1 MSLSSSFKKL
11 FSGKYEFYS
20 EGHQYAEESFEVM
33 QNSESKSLWFRSYLH
48 TRSSTGELLKIF
60 IDYELSDVFVLKN
73 IRIKKNAGKW
83 TTEEEYFFDPK
94 ENILRYKFK
103 NPEGEHKEERAFIK
117 KFFVQTPSVL
127 CSAFFA
133 FNKKTESSTR
143 NAIILLKSPNIINYE
158 GPLEEYSAYVYYEI
172 REGQTFNINQ
182 NNYQY
187 VRCDL
192 YSSDVGELKN
202 EFPIV
207 IQVSKKFSLPFL
219 VQFDQHHQARL
230 VQLDTAASIDTNAL

>member
-11 FSGKYEFYS
+11 FSGKYEFYA
-20 EGHQYAEESFEVM
+20 EGNQYAEESFEVM
-33 QNSESKSLWFRSYLH
+33 QHNESKSLWFRSYLH

-60 IDYELSDVFVLKN
+60 IDYELTEGFGLKS

-83 TTEEEYFFDPK
+83 TTEEEYIFDPK
-94 ENILRYKFK
+94 ENLLKYKFK

-117 KFFVQTPSVL
+117 RFFVQTPSVL

-133 FNKKTESSTR
+133 SNKKTESSAR
-143 NAIILLKSPNIINYE
+143 NAIVLLKSPNIINYE
-158 GPLEEYSAYVYYEI
+158 GPLEEYTAYVSYEA

-187 VRCDL
+187 IRCDL
-192 YSSDVGELKN
+192 YSSDVGELEN

-219 VQFDQHHQARL
+219 VQFDHHHQARL

>member
-1 MSLSSSFKKL
+1 MSFYNSFKKL

-20 EGHQYAEESFEVM
+20 EGNQYAEESFEVS
-33 QNSESKSLWFRSYLH
+33 QHVESKCLWFRSYLH

-60 IDYELSDVFVLKN
+60 IDYEVTENFGTKTV
-73 IRIKKNAGKW
+73 RIKKNAGKW
-83 TTEEEYFFDPK
+83 TTEEEYNFDPK
-94 ENILRYKFK
+94 DNILRYSFK
-103 NPEGEHKEERAFIK
+103 NPEGEKNEERVLIK
-117 KFFVQTPSVL
+117 KFYVQTPSVL

-133 FNKKTESSTR
+133 STKKAENTAR
-143 NAIILLKSPNIINYE
+143 NPVALIKSPNIINYE
-158 GPLEEYSAYVYYEI
+158 GPLEEYTIFVSYDS
-172 REGQTFNINQ
+172 REGQIFNINQ
-182 NNYQY
+182 SNYQY

-192 YSSDVGELKN
+192 HSTDFGELAN

-219 VQFDQHHQARL
+219 VQFDNHHQARL